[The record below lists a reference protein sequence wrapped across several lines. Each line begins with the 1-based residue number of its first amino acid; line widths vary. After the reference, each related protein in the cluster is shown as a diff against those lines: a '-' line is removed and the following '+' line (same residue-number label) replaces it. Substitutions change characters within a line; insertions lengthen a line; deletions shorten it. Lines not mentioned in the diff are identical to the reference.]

1 MAMVRSDTTKI
12 DVYLSLET
20 VADGREAVNLSGD
33 QGYSKD
39 IPKDI
44 NNIKNNNKAHLL
56 KRRYLGA
63 ISRDL

>member
-56 KRRYLGA
+56 KRRCLGA